1 MIMRCGLSRR
11 IEINLLLPNVSGSFG
26 KNLYKAY
33 KVVDNLWKTKLG
45 GAKLA
50 FTLNNKIFKENLHAS
65 KVGRL

>member
-1 MIMRCGLSRR
+1 MIMGCGLSRR

-45 GAKLA
+45 G
-50 FTLNNKIFKENLHAS
+50 
-65 KVGRL
+65 GRNWHLL